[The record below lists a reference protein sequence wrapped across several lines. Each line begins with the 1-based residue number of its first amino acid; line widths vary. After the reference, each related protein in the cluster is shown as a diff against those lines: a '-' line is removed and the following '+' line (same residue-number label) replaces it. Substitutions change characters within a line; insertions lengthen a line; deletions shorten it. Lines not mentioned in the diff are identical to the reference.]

1 MTPLMATYLLYL
13 AISGYITV
21 IVGRRLHTLGRPFL
35 MEVFLR
41 NVRRVDAVNNLLL
54 VGYYLTNT
62 AFVLQTLTCHA
73 VVPSWADV
81 PLVVSSKIGFVM
93 MVLGGMHFF
102 NVAALVRIRAW
113 IWNRPTE
120 LTEFPGDDPASA
132 ALPTT

>member
-1 MTPLMATYLLYL
+1 MATYLLYL
-13 AISGYITV
+13 AISAYITL

-41 NVRRVDAVNNLLL
+41 NTHRVDAVNNLLL

-73 VVPSWADV
+73 VVHDWTEV

-102 NVAALVRIRAW
+102 NVAVLLKIRTW

-120 LTEFPGDDPASA
+120 LTEFPGDCQAGPVLPSA
-132 ALPTT
+132 